1 MLSASEVADHLT
13 QIVNL
18 FVDGGLEEGAQ
29 ETEGTAGHLT
39 LGGVR
44 NGHTLVNR

>member
-1 MLSASEVADHLT
+1 MLSASEVADHLA
-13 QIVNL
+13 QSVNL

>member
-1 MLSASEVADHLT
+1 MLSASEVADHLA

-18 FVDGGLEEGAQ
+18 FVDGSLEEGTQ
-29 ETEGTAGHLT
+29 EAEGTAGYLP
-39 LGGVR
+39 LGGIR